1 MLKIKELRGHTSRVL
16 HMATSPDG
24 NMVCSAAASGDE
36 TLRFWSIFG
45 NEGKRKQEGTVY
57 GAGSLSKTNSLKI
70 R

>member
-24 NMVCSAAASGDE
+24 NMVCSAAAAGDE

-45 NEGKRKQEGTVY
+45 SESGKRKQEGTAY
-57 GAGSLSKTNSLKI
+57 SGSLSKTNSLKI